1 MNIDAK
7 QLERLMNVYYF
18 MNNGNFFKF
27 PLIFKDNNLTVEKL
41 LIKFILLI
49 HLEESMIN
57 SIDSEKPFDKN
68 VTLFYF

>member
-18 MNNGNFFKF
+18 MNNGNLKK
-27 PLIFKDNNLTVEKL
+27 FKDNNLTVEKL